1 MEITSLLSVLLTMLA
16 AVLAVLLVV
25 LTAGLFLAGVAIAR
39 KLSEDERPRVI
50 VASTATAT
58 EPCAA
63 TPTLLVE
70 PPRDKS
76 WVPTAPSKKRKAVK
90 CPKCFKITELANPIR
105 EVANGSAAHLVYA
118 CQKCG
123 QEIQSAA

>member
-1 MEITSLLSVLLTMLA
+1 MEITSFLVA
-16 AVLAVLLVV
+16 LLVV
-25 LTAGLFLAGVAIAR
+25 LVALLVLLTAGLLLAVVAVTR
-39 KLSEDERPRVI
+39 RPEDERPRVT
-50 VASTATAT
+50 VAATATATAT
-58 EPCAA
+58 EHCTA

-76 WVPTAPSKKRKAVK
+76 WMPAAPSKKKNKAMK

-123 QEIQSAA
+123 HEIQSAA